1 MSKLAMLG
9 GTPAVQ
15 EPLRVYRTIG
25 NEEAAAVAKVM
36 DSGMLSGFVGAFCP
50 EFNGGEEVQALE
62 KEWAEAFGVRH
73 AVTVNSNTS
82 GLIAALGALG
92 LGPGDEVI
100 VPPFSMSATAMAPLF
115 YGGIPV
121 FVDVEPNFF
130 CLDANKVEDAI
141 TSRTRVIL
149 AVNLF
154 GLPADLLRLRQ
165 LADKYGLFL
174 VEDNAQ
180 SPLAKQGNLF
190 AGTVGHVG
198 VFSLNY
204 HKHFHAGEGG
214 ICTTDDTRLAD
225 RMRMIRNHGEN
236 AADEL
241 GDGDYT
247 NLIGFNFRM
256 TELSAAI
263 GREQLKKAPE
273 LVAKRVEIAER
284 LTAQLSDLDGL
295 TPPQVRESCTHVYY
309 LWAAQYDESIVG
321 VPREMFAKALAA
333 EGVPN
338 SVGYVKPLYLLP
350 TFQRRIAIG
359 PEGFPF
365 TLSNITYPEGLC
377 PVVER
382 LYKSEIL
389 EYFICSYDPT
399 DTQVE
404 QIITAFRKVY
414 AERKTLARAST
425 A

>member
-130 CLDANKVEDAI
+130 CLDADKVEDAI

-180 SPLAKQGNLF
+180 SPLAK
-190 AGTVGHVG
+190 
-198 VFSLNY
+198 
-204 HKHFHAGEGG
+204 
-214 ICTTDDTRLAD
+214 
-225 RMRMIRNHGEN
+225 
-236 AADEL
+236 
-241 GDGDYT
+241 
-247 NLIGFNFRM
+247 
-256 TELSAAI
+256 
-263 GREQLKKAPE
+263 
-273 LVAKRVEIAER
+273 
-284 LTAQLSDLDGL
+284 
-295 TPPQVRESCTHVYY
+295 
-309 LWAAQYDESIVG
+309 
-321 VPREMFAKALAA
+321 
-333 EGVPN
+333 
-338 SVGYVKPLYLLP
+338 
-350 TFQRRIAIG
+350 
-359 PEGFPF
+359 
-365 TLSNITYPEGLC
+365 
-377 PVVER
+377 
-382 LYKSEIL
+382 
-389 EYFICSYDPT
+389 
-399 DTQVE
+399 
-404 QIITAFRKVY
+404 
-414 AERKTLARAST
+414 
-425 A
+425 